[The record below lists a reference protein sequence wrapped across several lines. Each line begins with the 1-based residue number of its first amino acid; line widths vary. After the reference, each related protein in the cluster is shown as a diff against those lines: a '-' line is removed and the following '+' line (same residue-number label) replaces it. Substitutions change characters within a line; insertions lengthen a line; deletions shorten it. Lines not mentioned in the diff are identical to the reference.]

1 MRRRGYLGVYLA
13 VFIVVATLLA
23 ATIYLLYSVDPSAR
37 GYDEYAASVVGVY
50 AAMEC
55 LGVDGYRP
63 PYGEA
68 EAYVEDGVLVV
79 EVRVGPYGYVGYVDL
94 DSPNCRVLRG
104 LS

>member
-23 ATIYLLYSVDPSAR
+23 ATIYLLYSVDP
-37 GYDEYAASVVGVY
+37 
-50 AAMEC
+50 
-55 LGVDGYRP
+55 
-63 PYGEA
+63 
-68 EAYVEDGVLVV
+68 V